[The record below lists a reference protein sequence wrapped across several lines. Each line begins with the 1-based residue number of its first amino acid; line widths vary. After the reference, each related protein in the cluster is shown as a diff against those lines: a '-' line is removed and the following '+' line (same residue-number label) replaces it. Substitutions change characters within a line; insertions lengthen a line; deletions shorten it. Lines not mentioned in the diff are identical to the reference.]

1 MSQATLS
8 RPGVY
13 KGVTKG
19 TWEQDNA
26 NFLKIFMGEV
36 LTAFKSKCIM
46 DGLHRQRTISSG
58 KSATFPVTGRAEAF
72 YHVPG
77 TPILGGNQILH
88 GEKEIVIDDLLV
100 SPVTIYNL
108 DEAKNHYDVR
118 SIYSAECGESLAKA
132 KDKKCLQVAL
142 LAAREKPNLPGLPGG
157 STLSNA
163 AYATD
168 GEALG
173 MSLFTCSQ
181 IFDEKDVA
189 SEGRVA
195 VFRPAQYHLMAS
207 AVKLLNSDWGGKG
220 AIADGTIFRVAG
232 IDIKM
237 SNHVPNS
244 VIKATSGENNKYD
257 GDFSKSLGAVFHR
270 DAFGTVKL
278 KDLTVQ
284 KTSGDY
290 EVVYQATML
299 VAKYA
304 MGHGIL
310 RPECAIELTKV

>member
-1 MSQATLS
+1 MPNAILS
-8 RPGVY
+8 RPGVSQ
-13 KGVTKG
+13 GVTDG
-19 TWEQDNA
+19 SWEQDNA
-26 NFLKIFMGEV
+26 NFLKIFTGEV
-36 LTAFKSKCIM
+36 LTAFKSHCIM
-46 DGLHRQRTISSG
+46 SGLHRERTITHG

-100 SPVTIYNL
+100 APVTIYNL

-118 SIYSAECGESLAKA
+118 SIYSAECGEALAKA

-142 LAAREKPNLPGLPGG
+142 LAAREAPNLPGLPGG
-157 STLSNA
+157 SVLTNA
-163 AYATD
+163 AYPTD
-168 GEALG
+168 GEVLG

-181 IFDEKDVA
+181 VFDEKDVA
-189 SEGRVA
+189 EQNRVA
-195 VFRPAQYHLMAS
+195 VFRPAQYHLLAS
-207 AVKLLNSDWGGKG
+207 TVKLLNSDWGGKG

-232 IDIKM
+232 IDIKK
-237 SNHVPNS
+237 SNHLPNTA
-244 VIKATSGENNKYD
+244 ITATKGENNKYD
-257 GDFSKSLGAVFHR
+257 GDFSNTIGSVFHR

-278 KDLTVQ
+278 KDLAVQ

-310 RPECAIELTKV
+310 RPECAIELAAA

>member
-1 MSQATLS
+1 MSNATLS
-8 RPGVY
+8 RPGVAN
-13 KGVTKG
+13 GVTNG
-19 TWEQDNA
+19 SWEQDNA
-26 NFLKIFMGEV
+26 NFLKVFTGEV

-46 DGLHRQRTISSG
+46 SGLHRERTITHG
-58 KSATFPVTGRAEAF
+58 KSATFPVTGRATAF

-118 SIYSAECGESLAKA
+118 SIYSAECGEALAKA

-142 LAAREKPNLPGLPGG
+142 LAARAGANLPGLPGG
-157 STLSNA
+157 SVVSSATFA
-163 AYATD
+163 AD

-173 MSLFTCSQ
+173 AALFTCAQ
-181 IFDEKDVA
+181 AFDEKEVDE
-189 SEGRVA
+189 SSRVA
-195 VFRPAQYHLMAS
+195 IFRPAQFHLMAS
-207 AVKLLNSDWGGKG
+207 AVKNLNKDWGGSG
-220 AIADGTIFRVAG
+220 AYSDGTLLRIGG
-232 IDIKM
+232 IDIKKT
-237 SNHVPNS
+237 NHVPSS
-244 VIKATSGENNKYD
+244 VITAKPGENNKYD
-257 GDFSKSLGAVFHR
+257 GDFSNTLGSVFHR

-310 RPECAIELTKV
+310 RPECAIEIAKA